1 MYIYSHVSRRNPN
14 GKKSG
19 FHHTS
24 LKELINLSGDTLP
37 NTLYLLGTL
46 RKFLATRH
54 FIVKLTN
61 DFSSLHVRTN
71 LEGVFEVVSIIFES
85 PCDFL
90 IGGGTLFE
98 SLELLH
104 LASREELIDDIG
116 DRLTNTLHLLET
128 LREFFAT
135 GHLEWKL
142 VDDLSGVIICR
153 TLVLILFVVGETV
166 EHVSQLTVVGDEKVR
181 LIIGVR
187 LVIRLLDDLTLGG
200 YNGFGVVKVL
210 SQELVNLGG
219 NTLSDTRNLEEAL
232 TIVYLKVKSGDG
244 VSSRVVRRSLVK
256 V

>member
-1 MYIYSHVSRRNPN
+1 ME
-14 GKKSG
+14 KSQG
-19 FHHTS
+19 QIQLDLIHHTS

-37 NTLYLLGTL
+37 NTLYLIGTL
-46 RKFLATRH
+46 REFLTTRH

-61 DFSSLHVRTN
+61 DFSSLRVRTD

-116 DRLTNTLHLLET
+116 DALTNTLHLLET

-142 VDDLSGVIICR
+142 VDDIGSVVICR

-210 SQELVNLGG
+210 IQELVNLGG
-219 NTLSDTRNLEEAL
+219 NTLSDTLNLEEAL